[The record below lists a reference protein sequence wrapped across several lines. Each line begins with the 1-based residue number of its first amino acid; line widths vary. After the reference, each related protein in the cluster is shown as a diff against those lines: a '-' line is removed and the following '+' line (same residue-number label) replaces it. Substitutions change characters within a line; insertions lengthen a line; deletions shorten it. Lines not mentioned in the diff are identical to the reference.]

1 MERTGGLGTTL
12 PVVSISEPPGVPVR
26 SVPGDRV
33 RPGTVSLDPK
43 LMDIQ
48 MSRMVKFL
56 VCVAAVAACCEV
68 QAGGRSFTQRSSRAQ
83 SGSGSHGH
91 FVGLPA
97 NSFEG
102 VGMGSSPR
110 EAIDNACRPGS
121 SRRMVSKSVTRGA
134 NGQYY
139 ASVLYK

>member
-1 MERTGGLGTTL
+1 MS
-12 PVVSISEPPGVPVR
+12 SISELPGVPER

-33 RPGTVSLDPK
+33 RSGTVSLDPK

-68 QAGGRSFTQRSSRAQ
+68 EAGGRSFTRQSSRAQ
-83 SGSGSHGH
+83 SSSGSHGH
-91 FVGLPA
+91 FVGLPG

-102 VGMGSSPR
+102 VGVGSSPR
-110 EAIDNACRPGS
+110 EAINNACQPGG